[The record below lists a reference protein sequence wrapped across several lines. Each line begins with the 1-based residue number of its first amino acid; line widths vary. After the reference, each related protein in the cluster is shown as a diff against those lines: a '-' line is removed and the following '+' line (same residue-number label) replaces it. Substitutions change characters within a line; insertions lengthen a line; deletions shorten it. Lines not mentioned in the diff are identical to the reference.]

1 MTRRPLASSEHEPF
15 AGDSIGA
22 ARRRLALE
30 FRRGGLDAP
39 ELDARIIVGHALG
52 LDHTALAAQSG
63 RMLAADEA
71 GAIAALSARRL
82 AREPVARLL
91 GRKEFWGLP
100 LKVNAET
107 LLPRPE
113 TETVVEAALSA
124 VDCDDRRAH
133 ALRIADLGTGS
144 GALLLALLSELPNA
158 FGVGTDISFAALR
171 CARDNAAALG
181 LSARASFVACDYG
194 SALRGPVDILVSNPP
209 YVARADI
216 AGLQAEVR
224 DFDPR
229 RALDGGPDGLDGY
242 RAIASHAAPLLAPD
256 GILVLEL
263 GHGQLGPVTSIFAP
277 AGLAPVAPRYDLA
290 GIARALVMRVLP

>member
-1 MTRRPLASSEHEPF
+1 VTPRTLV
-15 AGDSIGA
+15 GGSIDA
-22 ARRRLALE
+22 ARRRLAFE

-52 LDHTALAAQSG
+52 LDHTALAAQSS

-82 AREPVARLL
+82 KREPVARIL

-113 TETVVEAALSA
+113 TETVVEAALTA
-124 VDCDDRRAH
+124 LDCDGRKSR
-133 ALRIADLGTGS
+133 ALRVADLGTGS

-181 LSARASFVACDYG
+181 LSARSSFVACDYG
-194 SALRGPVDILVSNPP
+194 RALRGPVDLLVSNPP

-224 DFDPR
+224 DFDPQ
-229 RALDGGPDGLDGY
+229 RALDGGSDGLDGY

-263 GHGQLGPVTSIFAP
+263 GHGQLGPVTSIFVP
-277 AGLAPVAPRYDLA
+277 AGLAPVAPQCDLA
-290 GIARALVMRVLP
+290 GIVRALVMRVLP

>member
-1 MTRRPLASSEHEPF
+1 VTPRTLV
-15 AGDSIGA
+15 GGSIDA

-52 LDHTALAAQSG
+52 LDHTALAAQSS

-82 AREPVARLL
+82 KREPVARLL

-100 LKVNAET
+100 LKINAET

-113 TETVVEAALSA
+113 TETVVEAALAA
-124 VDCDDRRAH
+124 VDRDDRRAR
-133 ALRIADLGTGS
+133 ALRVADLGTGS

-181 LSARASFVACDYG
+181 LSARSSFVACDYG
-194 SALRGPVDILVSNPP
+194 RALRGPVDLLVSNPP

-224 DFDPR
+224 DFDPQ
-229 RALDGGPDGLDGY
+229 RALDGGSDGLDGY
-242 RAIASHAAPLLAPD
+242 RAIASHAPPLLAPD

-277 AGLAPVAPRYDLA
+277 AGLAPVASRYDLA
-290 GIARALVMRVLP
+290 GIARALVMRLLP

>member
-1 MTRRPLASSEHEPF
+1 VTPRTLV
-15 AGDSIGA
+15 GGSIDA
-22 ARRRLALE
+22 ARRRLTLE
-30 FRRGGLDAP
+30 FRRRGLDAP

-52 LDHTALAAQSG
+52 LDHTALAAQSS

-82 AREPVARLL
+82 KREPVARLL

-113 TETVVEAALSA
+113 TETVVEAALTA
-124 VDCDDRRAH
+124 VDCDDRRAR
-133 ALRIADLGTGS
+133 ALRVADLGTGS

-181 LSARASFVACDYG
+181 LSTRASFVACDYG
-194 SALRGPVDILVSNPP
+194 RALRGPVDLLVSNPP

-224 DFDPR
+224 DFDPQ

-277 AGLAPVAPRYDLA
+277 AGLAPVASRYDLA